1 MYFGGVCVKYYIASD
16 EKNLK
21 QVKSLIKKLTSKG
34 FTCVNDMNLI
44 TNDEKNQI
52 TDDIGEYEKKGI
64 EEADFMLIFLTAGK
78 GNLYELGYALSLNK
92 KIIVY
97 SPEKENYHIN
107 KKSIFHNLPEVK
119 ICSGTFYKL
128 VKLIHTLSPEGSE
141 KDSLPLK

>member
-1 MYFGGVCVKYYIASD
+1 MKYYIASD

-64 EEADFMLIFLTAGK
+64 EEANFMLIFLTAGK

-107 KKSIFHNLPEVK
+107 KNQYFI
-119 ICSGTFYKL
+119 ICL
-128 VKLIHTLSPEGSE
+128 R
-141 KDSLPLK
+141 